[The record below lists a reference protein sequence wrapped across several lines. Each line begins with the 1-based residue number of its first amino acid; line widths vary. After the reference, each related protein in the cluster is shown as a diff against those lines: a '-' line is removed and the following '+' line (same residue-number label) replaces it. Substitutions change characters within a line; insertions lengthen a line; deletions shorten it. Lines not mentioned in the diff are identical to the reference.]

1 MVNLDAIAPLPNSPN
16 PPVGYYFMVVF
27 FVGGAVPNP
36 LDIRFQS
43 VSGISS
49 TIETEEITEG
59 GENLFVHKLPKR
71 VTYGNLI
78 LKRGMV
84 IGSPLNI
91 EFKEAMSIMKF
102 SPSRVLVMLL
112 DRQDTPIAS
121 WLFLNTYPVKWEVSN
136 LDATQNQVAIDT
148 MELAYTKFQNLRI

>member
-1 MVNLDAIAPLPNSPN
+1 
-16 PPVGYYFMVVF
+16 MVVF